1 MTEEQFRLPSVRKL
15 IDQHLTQLYQDQ
27 KISIVPFIVTVGV
40 QRQTLRLSKS
50 INNKE
55 DVYICIF
62 LNMIEEYIRVK
73 Y

>member
-40 QRQTLRLSKS
+40 QQQTLRLSKT